1 MHKQIRRSS
10 TRNSEKAYRKRC

>member
-1 MHKQIRRSS
+1 MHKQIWRSS